1 MEKEYAEYL
10 LNKTKE
16 DYNLIAEE
24 FSRTREEIWPE
35 IKFLFDD
42 YLVEGE
48 RVLDLGCGNGRFYQF
63 FSDKN
68 VDYIGVDNSERLI
81 EIAKKRYPWG
91 KFQVAD
97 ALNLPF
103 PDNFFDKIL
112 SIAILHHIPSS
123 EYRIK
128 FLNEIKRVL
137 KPGGTLM
144 LTVWYLWQKKTAWEF
159 LLKNIFL
166 KLVGES
172 KLDFSDVFIPWK
184 NSKGKILTQRY
195 FHCFTKKELQNLA
208 KNVGLKVRKI
218 DLLRRSAG
226 HYNLLLMAEK

>member
-68 VDYIGVDNSERLI
+68 VDYIGVDNSEKLI

-195 FHCFTKKELQNLA
+195 FHCFTKKELQKLA

>member
-195 FHCFTKKELQNLA
+195 FHCFTKKELQKLA

>member
-184 NSKGKILTQRY
+184 NSKGKILSQRY
-195 FHCFTKKELQNLA
+195 FHCFTKKELQKLA